1 MSECT
6 PETCSVPVAGRP
18 GCSSLCRVS
27 VLSEVA
33 PPESPHVAS
42 ARPGILLALLAA
54 LGFSTL
60 GVLGKLSV
68 QTGLPALAALPW
80 RFGVVALVL
89 LPFTRGL
96 NWAARGRML
105 GVGLLYCAAT
115 HAYFLALGRIS
126 AGATS
131 LLLYLAPAF
140 VLLYLALLRRW
151 PTRAQLLGMGLT
163 LAGLGLVVGLPGP
176 QDGDPLGLGAGVL
189 AASLYGLYLLASER
203 WLTGIPP
210 LPCTAYMSLSAAMYF
225 GVLDAANGMLVVPSG
240 SAQWGVVLG
249 MALLPTLVAVPALY
263 GAVARIGAARASV
276 VASTEPLWTVL
287 LAALVLG
294 ESLRAGV
301 LLGGACIL
309 AGAVLAQWK
318 GKAVAAP
325 LEL

>member
-1 MSECT
+1 M
-6 PETCSVPVAGRP
+6 GR
-18 GCSSLCRVS
+18 CSSLCRVPVLYESAPSES
-27 VLSEVA
+27 V
-33 PPESPHVAS
+33 PPESPHAAS
-42 ARPGILLALLAA
+42 ARPGVLLALVAA

-68 QTGLPALAALPW
+68 QAGLPALAALPW
-80 RFGVVALVL
+80 RFGLVALLL

-96 NWAARGRML
+96 NWAVRGRML

-140 VLLYLALLRRW
+140 VLLYLAVVRRW
-151 PTRAQLLGMGLT
+151 PTRAQLLGTLFT

-176 QDGDPLGLGAGVL
+176 QDSDPLGLGAGVL
-189 AASLYGLYLLASER
+189 AAALYGLYLLASEC
-203 WLTGIPP
+203 LSTGVPP
-210 LPCTAYMSLSAAMYF
+210 LASTAYMSLSAAVYF
-225 GVLDAANGMLVVPSG
+225 GLLAAASRSFVVPSG

-249 MALLPTLVAVPALY
+249 MALLPTLLAVPALY

-287 LAALVLG
+287 LAALFLG
-294 ESLRAGV
+294 DRLRAGV
-301 LLGGACIL
+301 ALGGLCIL
-309 AGAVLAQWK
+309 TGAVLAQWK

>member
-1 MSECT
+1 MPVPSEI
-6 PETCSVPVAGRP
+6 
-18 GCSSLCRVS
+18 
-27 VLSEVA
+27 A
-33 PPESPHVAS
+33 PPESPHAAS
-42 ARPGILLALLAA
+42 ARPGVLLALIAA

-68 QTGLPALAALPW
+68 QAGLPALAALPW
-80 RFGVVALVL
+80 RFGLVALLL
-89 LPFTRGL
+89 LPLARNLSWAVRGQ
-96 NWAARGRML
+96 ML
-105 GVGLLYCAAT
+105 GVGLLYCLAT

-140 VLLYLALLRRW
+140 VLLYLALVRRW
-151 PTRAQLLGMGLT
+151 PTRAQLLGISFT

-189 AASLYGLYLLASER
+189 AAALYGLYLLASER
-203 WLTGIPP
+203 LSTGVPP
-210 LPCTAYMSLSAAMYF
+210 LASTAYMSLSAAVYF
-225 GVLDAANGMLVVPSG
+225 GLLAAANHTFAVPSG
-240 SAQWGVVLG
+240 AAQWGVVLG
-249 MALLPTLVAVPALY
+249 MALLPTLLAVPALY

-276 VASTEPLWTVL
+276 VATAEPLFTVL
-287 LAALVLG
+287 LAALFLG
-294 ESLRAGV
+294 DRLRAGV
-301 LLGGACIL
+301 VLGGLCIL